1 MAGVG
6 RRPLSLIVVVWLA
19 VSGLSEKLH
28 GTRVGF
34 TPPVEGLE
42 WSQETQLL

>member
-1 MAGVG
+1 M
-6 RRPLSLIVVVWLA
+6 SLRIAIWLA

-28 GTRVGF
+28 GTGVGF